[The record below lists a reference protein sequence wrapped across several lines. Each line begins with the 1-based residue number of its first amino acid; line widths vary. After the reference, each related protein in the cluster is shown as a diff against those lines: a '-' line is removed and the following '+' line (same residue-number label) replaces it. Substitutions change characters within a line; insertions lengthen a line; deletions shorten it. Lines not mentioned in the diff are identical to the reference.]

1 MLIAGYRK
9 LAPTVLASINPVS
22 SQYPLFAVLKRLPR
36 HDRAIADRTEE
47 WRDGASPP
55 LAAHAGTPAQRQELA
70 AALRQLD
77 ALERFVAQSAANT
90 PITAGERYHF
100 DYPRLLDDLARVRAG
115 IQFHLAPSRAQP
127 RDPAVLSGDYRNE
140 SAPDVFSAPEAQP

>member
-1 MLIAGYRK
+1 MVFPFPRCAAHCG
-9 LAPTVLASINPVS
+9 V
-22 SQYPLFAVLKRLPR
+22 AVLLM
-36 HDRAIADRTEE
+36 TT
-47 WRDGASPP
+47 
-55 LAAHAGTPAQRQELA
+55 LAAHAGTPAQRQDLA

-90 PITAGERYHF
+90 PIAEGERYHF

-115 IQFHLAPSRAQP
+115 IQFHLTPSRAQP

-140 SAPDVFSAPEAQP
+140 ASPDAPSTPEGRP

>member
-1 MLIAGYRK
+1 M
-9 LAPTVLASINPVS
+9 VFS
-22 SQYPLFAVLKRLPR
+22 FPR
-36 HDRAIADRTEE
+36 HAAHRGVAALLLM
-47 WRDGASPP
+47 A

-90 PITAGERYHF
+90 PIAAGERYHF

-140 SAPDVFSAPEAQP
+140 SAPDVFSAPEAKP

>member
-47 WRDGASPP
+47 WRDGVFVSTPRRASRRGRP
-55 LAAHAGTPAQRQELA
+55 AADGADGEPA
-70 AALRQLD
+70 
-77 ALERFVAQSAANT
+77 
-90 PITAGERYHF
+90 
-100 DYPRLLDDLARVRAG
+100 
-115 IQFHLAPSRAQP
+115 
-127 RDPAVLSGDYRNE
+127 
-140 SAPDVFSAPEAQP
+140 